1 MGWLYKE
8 EIDVSNTSEDRLEN
22 HLRNQIVEHMWN
34 LPIVIKTGTVPSHR
48 MAIHK
53 LLDELHVSET
63 ICRQDSIEIVRL

>member
-8 EIDVSNTSEDRLEN
+8 EIDVSNTSEDRLEK
-22 HLRNQIVEHMWN
+22 HLRNQIIERMWN

-63 ICRQDSIEIVRL
+63 ICRHDSIEIVRL